1 MEEEQHLMITL
12 LEEPTPEVVAVEQV
26 IMVEM
31 VVILQME
38 LMLMQVVYLQE
49 MVVQDYHLI
58 SQEKLNFMLVA
69 VVLHLLVMVH
79 KEKVDLELVVM
90 QLLVKIVLV
99 ETLYQ
104 TLDLEVEEEEVDLSM
119 IKVVEVLEVMAP

>member
-1 MEEEQHLMITL
+1 M
-12 LEEPTPEVVAVEQV
+12 EQV
-26 IMVEM
+26 LLVEM
-31 VVILQME
+31 VVRLQME
-38 LMLMQVVYLQE
+38 LMLMQVVSLQD
-49 MVVQDYHLI
+49 MVGQDYHLI

>member
-1 MEEEQHLMITL
+1 
-12 LEEPTPEVVAVEQV
+12 
-26 IMVEM
+26 
-31 VVILQME
+31 
-38 LMLMQVVYLQE
+38 
-49 MVVQDYHLI
+49 
-58 SQEKLNFMLVA
+58 FMLVA

-104 TLDLEVEEEEVDLSM
+104 TLDLEVEEEKVDLSM